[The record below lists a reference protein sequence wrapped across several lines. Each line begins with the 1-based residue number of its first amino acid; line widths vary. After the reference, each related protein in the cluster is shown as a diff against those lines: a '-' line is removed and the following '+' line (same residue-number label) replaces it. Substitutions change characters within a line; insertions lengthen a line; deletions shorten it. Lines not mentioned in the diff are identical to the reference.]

1 MSIYVIGDIQGCYD
15 EMRYLLDRVSF
26 DPVKDQ
32 AWFVGDL
39 INRGPKNLPT
49 LRFVK
54 SLGRRAVVVLG
65 NHDLH
70 FLAIYHGIRR
80 PMRKDTFDDLLAAS
94 DCEELV
100 DWLRHR
106 PLIHHDSKRNYTLVH
121 AGLAPQ
127 WSLKTAMSLAREVE
141 KKLCG
146 KHYVDFLAHMY
157 GDEPDCWNDD
167 LEGFDSLRVITNY
180 FTRLRYCKSNGR
192 MEFTHKEN
200 IVPKGYQPWFRHRRS
215 KQRELRILFGH
226 WAYLNGKTG
235 VKDVFALDTG
245 CVWGRRLT
253 LMHLK
258 TQKRTSVPSQ

>member
-1 MSIYVIGDIQGCYD
+1 
-15 EMRYLLDRVSF
+15 
-26 DPVKDQ
+26 
-32 AWFVGDL
+32 
-39 INRGPKNLPT
+39 
-49 LRFVK
+49 
-54 SLGRRAVVVLG
+54 
-65 NHDLH
+65 
-70 FLAIYHGIRR
+70 
-80 PMRKDTFDDLLAAS
+80 MRKDTFDDLLAAS

-167 LEGFDSLRVITNY
+167 LEGFDRLRVITNY